1 MNLKS
6 VPLLERGGI
15 FLYINMEEMHS
26 RGEMVNA
33 VTAEHHHRTN
43 KVEQQRWCG
52 LCVSFF
58 KHKFV
63 NNSLILVCP
72 CISRTGASLEGIIE
86 ILGKNTVCILRSFY

>member
-43 KVEQQRWCG
+43 KVEQQRWRG

-63 NNSLILVCP
+63 NNSLILACP
-72 CISRTGASLEGIIE
+72 CICHIFTGASLEDIIE
-86 ILGKNTVCILRSFY
+86 I